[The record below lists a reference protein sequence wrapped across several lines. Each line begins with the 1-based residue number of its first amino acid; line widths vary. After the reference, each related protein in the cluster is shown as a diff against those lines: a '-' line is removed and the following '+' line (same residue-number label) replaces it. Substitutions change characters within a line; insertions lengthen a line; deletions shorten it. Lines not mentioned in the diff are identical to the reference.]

1 MSAQILDFKAAKEE
15 RRRREMI
22 KAKYAAMV
30 LNEMLFADEAET
42 VEREVQESQRPN
54 NNKED

>member
-1 MSAQILDFKAAKEE
+1 MSAQILDLKAAKEE

-22 KAKYAAMV
+22 KAKYAAMP

-42 VEREVQESQRPN
+42 VGREVQEGQPPN
-54 NNKED
+54 SNMD